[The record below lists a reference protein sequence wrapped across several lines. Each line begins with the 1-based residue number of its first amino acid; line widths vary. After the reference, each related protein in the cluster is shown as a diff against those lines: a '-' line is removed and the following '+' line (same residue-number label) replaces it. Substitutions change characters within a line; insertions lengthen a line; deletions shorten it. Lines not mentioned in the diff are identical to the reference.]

1 MLCNYTGTD
10 SRYYLDYRDAGTGR
24 VLEASPGGTY
34 NVEVVSG
41 QAAGLPLPPGDG
53 RWTAVFAVGGV
64 IETPA
69 PDAPSIEGV
78 LEATALVQQVK
89 APVLADLPPVLAA
102 MAVAQVTPEEAG
114 DSPAE
119 VES

>member
-1 MLCNYTGTD
+1 MFCTYTGSD
-10 SRYYLDYRDAGTGR
+10 GRMYPDYRDAPTGR
-24 VLEASPGGTY
+24 TLEASPGGTY
-34 NVEVVSG
+34 DIEVASG
-41 QAAGLPLPPGDG
+41 QAEGLPLPPGDG
-53 RWTAVFAVGGV
+53 RW
-64 IETPA
+64 A
-69 PDAPSIEGV
+69 PV
-78 LEATALVQQVK
+78 LIQQVE

>member
-1 MLCNYTGTD
+1 MLCSYTGTD
-10 SRYYLDYRDAGTGR
+10 SRMYMAYRDAGTGQTLK
-24 VLEASPGGTY
+24 VTPGGTY
-34 NVEVVSG
+34 NVEVASG
-41 QAAGLPLPPGDG
+41 QAPGLPLPPGDG

-69 PDAPSIEGV
+69 REGAFEV
-78 LEATALVQQVK
+78 PALAQQVK

>member
-1 MLCNYTGTD
+1 MLCTYTGSD
-10 SRYYLDYRDAGTGR
+10 SRMYLDYRDASTGR
-24 VLEASPGGTY
+24 TLEASPGGGPY
-34 NVEVVSG
+34 DVEVVSG
-41 QAAGLPLPPGDG
+41 QAPGLPLPPGDG
-53 RWTAVFAVGGV
+53 RW
-64 IETPA
+64 
-69 PDAPSIEGV
+69 
-78 LEATALVQQVK
+78 EAALTQQVG

>member
-10 SRYYLDYRDAGTGR
+10 QRKYLDYRDAGTGR
-24 VLEASPGGTY
+24 VLEVSPGGTY
-34 NVEVVSG
+34 NVEVASG

-69 PDAPSIEGV
+69 HEGAFEV
-78 LEATALVQQVK
+78 PALAQQVK

-119 VES
+119 VE

>member
-10 SRYYLDYRDAGTGR
+10 HRTYPDYRDAGTGR
-24 VLEASPGGTY
+24 GLEVSPGGTY
-34 NVEVVSG
+34 NVEVASG

-53 RWTAVFAVGGV
+53 RWVAATVLEGVFEA
-64 IETPA
+64 PA
-69 PDAPSIEGV
+69 PPSPAPI
-78 LEATALVQQVK
+78 QQHVG
-89 APVLADLPPVLAA
+89 APALADLPPVLAA
-102 MAVAQVTPEEAG
+102 MAVASVTPEEAG

>member
-1 MLCNYTGTD
+1 MLCSYTGTD
-10 SRYYLDYRDAGTGR
+10 QRSYPDYRDAATGR
-24 VLEASPGGTY
+24 SLEVSPGGQY
-34 NVEVVSG
+34 NVEVASG

-53 RWTAVFAVGGV
+53 RWTAVLAAGGV
-64 IETPA
+64 FETPA
-69 PDAPSIEGV
+69 LI
-78 LEATALVQQVK
+78 QQVK

-102 MAVAQVTPEEAG
+102 MAVASVTPEEAG

>member
-1 MLCNYTGTD
+1 MFCTYTGSD
-10 SRYYLDYRDAGTGR
+10 HRMYLDYRDASTGR
-24 VLEASPGGTY
+24 TLEASPGGSY
-34 NVEVVSG
+34 DIEVASG
-41 QAAGLPLPPGDG
+41 QAEGLPLPPGDG
-53 RWTAVFAVGGV
+53 RW
-64 IETPA
+64 A
-69 PDAPSIEGV
+69 PTLI
-78 LEATALVQQVK
+78 QQVG

>member
-1 MLCNYTGTD
+1 MLCSYTGSD
-10 SRYYLDYRDAGTGR
+10 SRMYMDYRDAYTGR
-24 VLEASPGGTY
+24 TLEATPGGSY
-34 NVEVVSG
+34 DIEAVPG
-41 QAAGLPLPPGDG
+41 PAAGLPLPPGDG
-53 RWTAVFAVGGV
+53 RWTAMLAR
-64 IETPA
+64 
-69 PDAPSIEGV
+69 EGV
-78 LEATALVQQVK
+78 FEVPALIQQVK

>member
-10 SRYYLDYRDAGTGR
+10 QRKYLDYRDAGTGR
-24 VLEASPGGTY
+24 VLEVSPGGVY
-34 NVEVVSG
+34 DVEVASG
-41 QAAGLPLPPGDG
+41 QPAGLPLPPGDG
-53 RWTAVFAVGGV
+53 RWTAAVAREGAFEV
-64 IETPA
+64 PA
-69 PDAPSIEGV
+69 
-78 LEATALVQQVK
+78 LTQQVG

-102 MAVAQVTPEEAG
+102 MAVAQVTPVEAG